1 MGGMSQRQSKAR
13 DWIPLA
19 LALVAGLSIAYVDSR
34 PAWDDTGITA
44 FALLAAGGLIG
55 LLIRRRPWLYA
66 LALGVWIPLW
76 GAIVKGNFGLALVL
90 PIPFAGVYLGWWL
103 RRNYGAG
110 QGHSEAP

>member
-1 MGGMSQRQSKAR
+1 MTEAR
-13 DWIPLA
+13 TASFKEILVLA
-19 LALVAGLSIAYVDSR
+19 GALLIGLSIAYVDSR
-34 PAWDDTGITA
+34 PAWDDSGITA

-55 LLIRRRPWLYA
+55 LLVRRRPWLYA
-66 LALGVWIPLW
+66 LVLGVWIPLW